1 MNVIDGPSLLV
12 QIALWVVAAV
22 ALAVAFT
29 YFTRPR
35 TRALYPGGNGRYLAA
50 LIVQAA
56 GFMIPI
62 PFVLILLMG
71 YRLPVP
77 GLEVIGAVLVGLG
90 VIFGLRALPVT
101 GPLLKDLH
109 RARVEAVMERLGPRS
124 TPPEQKP

>member
-1 MNVIDGPSLLV
+1 MNVIDGPSLLLQLV
-12 QIALWVVAAV
+12 FWIACAV

-35 TRALYPGGNGRYLAA
+35 TRALYPGGNRRYLIA

-62 PFVLILLMG
+62 PFVILLLLG
-71 YRLPVP
+71 RLP
-77 GLEVIGAVLVGLG
+77 GGFDVIIAVAVGVA
-90 VIFGLRALPVT
+90 VIFALRALPVT

-109 RARVEAVMERLGPRS
+109 RARVEAVMQRLGPR
-124 TPPEQKP
+124 PEQKP